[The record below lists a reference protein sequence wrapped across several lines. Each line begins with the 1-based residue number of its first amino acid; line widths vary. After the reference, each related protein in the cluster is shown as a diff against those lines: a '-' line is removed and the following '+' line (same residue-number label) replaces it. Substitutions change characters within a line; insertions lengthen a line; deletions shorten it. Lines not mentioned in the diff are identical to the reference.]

1 MLNDKIKEKVD
12 SYLSFYQITRTV
24 LPYQAAITKLTLV
37 FYLQSIFKPK
47 NMSYGHLVNQPL
59 KDN

>member
-47 NMSYGHLVNQPL
+47 NMSYGHLVN
-59 KDN
+59 